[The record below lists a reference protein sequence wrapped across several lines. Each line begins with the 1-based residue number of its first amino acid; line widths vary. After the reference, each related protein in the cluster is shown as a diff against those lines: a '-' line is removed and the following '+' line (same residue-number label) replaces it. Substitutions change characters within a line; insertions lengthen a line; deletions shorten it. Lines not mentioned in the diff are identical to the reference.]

1 MLRTRVITAV
11 VLFAAFLLALFFLPP
26 LGWLL
31 FVSAVATVAAW
42 EWGGLMRLGR
52 AARLVTGALLAVV
65 CAAVALL
72 APAAVGLEA
81 GFAEAAWR
89 LGAGFYGPA
98 AVFWLLVVPLW
109 LQRRWPLANPVVSW
123 VTGLLVL
130 LPVWL
135 ALVQLRQAGP
145 LAVLAIMAVVWLAD
159 IGAYFAGRRF
169 GQHKLAPN
177 ISPGKTW
184 EGALGGAVA
193 VLAYGFLIAG
203 HLPATLAGN
212 PLLLL
217 GVLILLSA
225 LSILGDLFESL
236 LKRQAGLKDS
246 SNVLPGHGGVLD
258 RIDSLTSTLPL
269 VALVWLVTQP

>member
-145 LAVLAIMAVVWLAD
+145 L
-159 IGAYFAGRRF
+159 GAQHPWRPVRVDAQAAGRNQ
-169 GQHKLAPN
+169 GQQQRAARAWRRARPDRQPDLDAARGRA
-177 ISPGKTW
+177 S
-184 EGALGGAVA
+184 
-193 VLAYGFLIAG
+193 
-203 HLPATLAGN
+203 LAG
-212 PLLLL
+212 LLR
-217 GVLILLSA
+217 GQ
-225 LSILGDLFESL
+225 G
-236 LKRQAGLKDS
+236 
-246 SNVLPGHGGVLD
+246 
-258 RIDSLTSTLPL
+258 
-269 VALVWLVTQP
+269 